1 MRIFLSQPP
10 ISLDDDSLF
19 EQRHAVEGFVFIRQD
34 GFQASLLTT
43 VVDRVGK
50 YQLEMVPRSDLV
62 FLSRSIVNEAC
73 HQPVSSSV
81 MVTIGDEFEFRF
93 ANVAAIASQKN
104 LGLRDLVIEVIDDNV
119 EHFVPPAG
127 QLAYRKVVVIE
138 FSGHDADEKVTQQ
151 VDCIAYV

>member
-1 MRIFLSQPP
+1 
-10 ISLDDDSLF
+10 
-19 EQRHAVEGFVFIRQD
+19 
-34 GFQASLLTT
+34 
-43 VVDRVGK
+43 
-50 YQLEMVPRSDLV
+50 
-62 FLSRSIVNEAC
+62 
-73 HQPVSSSV
+73 